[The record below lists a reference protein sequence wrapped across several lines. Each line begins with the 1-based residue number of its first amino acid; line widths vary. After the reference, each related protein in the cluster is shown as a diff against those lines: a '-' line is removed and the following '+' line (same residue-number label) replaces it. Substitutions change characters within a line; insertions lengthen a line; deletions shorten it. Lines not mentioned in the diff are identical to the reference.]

1 MYPVRTPYIK
11 TSFRLFGTTVASQAA
26 ARRVATHFL
35 RPASAL
41 LLALGVA
48 FASLATAQTAHFIDA
63 ESLVR
68 GSLALP
74 FGVAVDAAGNIYIA
88 NSHNN
93 QVLMETPTAD
103 GYFENSIGSGLNGPS
118 GVAVDPLGN
127 VYIADTEN
135 HRVLKETFSNV
146 GYTQSIIGSGFE
158 LPQGIAV
165 DTSGNLYITDAGP
178 NTVVKETAFGSI
190 YIQTTPISGL
200 NNPFGIA
207 VDSSGNLFIAD
218 TNNARV
224 LKETVSGSGYIR
236 STIGSGFGT
245 PAGIALDQ
253 SGNVYIAD
261 DYPAKLWKLTVS
273 GSTYTQSQLPV
284 IAYLDGPSGVAV
296 DASGNIY
303 LSDEGSSTTQGDVYK
318 EMPAGGN
325 FGSVSVGNTSPFL
338 GVMFRFDT
346 GGVLGNVLGVT
357 QGASNLDFQSNS
369 ELSCIESF
377 SFTAGETCVAGATF
391 APTVAGSRYGSV
403 SLLDNAGNAFAT
415 AYLSGTGVAPQ
426 VTFQVIGDPSTQKV
440 VPYSTSGQSSP
451 YAIAVDSTGSVYIAD
466 SNNNRVLKETLSG
479 SAYTESEIGS
489 GLNSPAQIAVDGQG
503 NIYIADSGNDR
514 IVKETLNAGVYSQT
528 VLEGGFSAP
537 NGIAV
542 DGDGNVYVAD
552 TLNNR
557 VFKLTLSN
565 NAYFPAV
572 LPTSG
577 LSTVFELAVD
587 GAGNVYIAD
596 TGNNRILKET
606 LSGTSY
612 MQSVIDSGLSNPY
625 GVAVDGFGNVFIT
638 QFYANY
644 IIEESPLAAGGYSES
659 VPPTIGLSAPYGI
672 AVDGLG
678 NVYVSDVGNYQ
689 VYKEDYADAPSIAF
703 DSTLVGSASS
713 DSPIAVALLNIGNAP
728 LYFLP
733 PATGTNPSIPSNFTL
748 NASVIDSCPLV
759 PAGAMGAG
767 MLNAGTACLLDI
779 GFSPTASGNLT
790 GSMVVIN
797 DALYAPG
804 PGYATQT
811 LTLSGDGLQSQT
823 INFPPPASPVT
834 FPVSPI
840 TLSATGGG
848 SGNPVVFSIVS
859 GPGSLSGTNNHILT
873 ITDVGTVI
881 VATNQAGNANYAAAN
896 PVMQSIV
903 VNPPAKAILL
913 SPTPGV
919 GTVLS
924 ASNVTFKWTPAA
936 GATDYQLNLS
946 AIAAGDTDV
955 FTYKGT
961 ATSAIAAALPANGVK
976 VYATLYSKINGVW
989 QSNNYLYTESGIP
1002 TPAALTSPTPGVA
1015 TILSAASVV
1024 FQWTAGVDVAEYQ
1037 LNLSAIAAGDTD
1049 VYTYKGTATT
1059 TTATSLPA
1067 NGVEVFARLYS
1078 KINGTWLYNDYVYT
1092 ESGTPTPAALTSPT
1106 PGLSTILGTNDVTFQ
1121 WTIGAD
1127 VAEYQLNLSAIA
1139 AGDTDLF
1146 TYKGTATS
1154 ATATALPANG
1164 VKVYARL
1171 YSKINGVWKYI
1182 DYQYTEGGIPTP
1194 ATLTSPTPGLGT
1206 ILGTT
1211 SVTFHWTAGIAVTDY
1226 QLNLSAVAAG
1236 DSDLYLYKGTALT
1249 TTAPTLPAK
1258 GLKVYA
1264 RLYSK
1269 INNVW
1274 QYNDYQYTEQ

>member
-1 MYPVRTPYIK
+1 
-11 TSFRLFGTTVASQAA
+11 
-26 ARRVATHFL
+26 
-35 RPASAL
+35 
-41 LLALGVA
+41 
-48 FASLATAQTAHFIDA
+48 
-63 ESLVR
+63 
-68 GSLALP
+68 
-74 FGVAVDAAGNIYIA
+74 
-88 NSHNN
+88 
-93 QVLMETPTAD
+93 
-103 GYFENSIGSGLNGPS
+103 
-118 GVAVDPLGN
+118 
-127 VYIADTEN
+127 
-135 HRVLKETFSNV
+135 
-146 GYTQSIIGSGFE
+146 
-158 LPQGIAV
+158 
-165 DTSGNLYITDAGP
+165 
-178 NTVVKETAFGSI
+178 
-190 YIQTTPISGL
+190 
-200 NNPFGIA
+200 
-207 VDSSGNLFIAD
+207 
-218 TNNARV
+218 
-224 LKETVSGSGYIR
+224 
-236 STIGSGFGT
+236 
-245 PAGIALDQ
+245 
-253 SGNVYIAD
+253 
-261 DYPAKLWKLTVS
+261 
-273 GSTYTQSQLPV
+273 
-284 IAYLDGPSGVAV
+284 
-296 DASGNIY
+296 
-303 LSDEGSSTTQGDVYK
+303 
-318 EMPAGGN
+318 
-325 FGSVSVGNTSPFL
+325 
-338 GVMFRFDT
+338 
-346 GGVLGNVLGVT
+346 
-357 QGASNLDFQSNS
+357 
-369 ELSCIESF
+369 
-377 SFTAGETCVAGATF
+377 
-391 APTVAGSRYGSV
+391 
-403 SLLDNAGNAFAT
+403 
-415 AYLSGTGVAPQ
+415 
-426 VTFQVIGDPSTQKV
+426 
-440 VPYSTSGQSSP
+440 
-451 YAIAVDSTGSVYIAD
+451 
-466 SNNNRVLKETLSG
+466 
-479 SAYTESEIGS
+479 
-489 GLNSPAQIAVDGQG
+489 
-503 NIYIADSGNDR
+503 
-514 IVKETLNAGVYSQT
+514 
-528 VLEGGFSAP
+528 
-537 NGIAV
+537 
-542 DGDGNVYVAD
+542 
-552 TLNNR
+552 
-557 VFKLTLSN
+557 
-565 NAYFPAV
+565 
-572 LPTSG
+572 
-577 LSTVFELAVD
+577 
-587 GAGNVYIAD
+587 
-596 TGNNRILKET
+596 
-606 LSGTSY
+606 
-612 MQSVIDSGLSNPY
+612 
-625 GVAVDGFGNVFIT
+625 
-638 QFYANY
+638 
-644 IIEESPLAAGGYSES
+644 
-659 VPPTIGLSAPYGI
+659 
-672 AVDGLG
+672 
-678 NVYVSDVGNYQ
+678 
-689 VYKEDYADAPSIAF
+689 
-703 DSTLVGSASS
+703 
-713 DSPIAVALLNIGNAP
+713 
-728 LYFLP
+728 
-733 PATGTNPSIPSNFTL
+733 
-748 NASVIDSCPLV
+748 
-759 PAGAMGAG
+759 
-767 MLNAGTACLLDI
+767 
-779 GFSPTASGNLT
+779 
-790 GSMVVIN
+790 
-797 DALYAPG
+797 
-804 PGYATQT
+804 
-811 LTLSGDGLQSQT
+811 
-823 INFPPPASPVT
+823 
-834 FPVSPI
+834 
-840 TLSATGGG
+840 
-848 SGNPVVFSIVS
+848 VVFSIVS

-924 ASNVTFKWTPAA
+924 ASNVTFEWTPAA